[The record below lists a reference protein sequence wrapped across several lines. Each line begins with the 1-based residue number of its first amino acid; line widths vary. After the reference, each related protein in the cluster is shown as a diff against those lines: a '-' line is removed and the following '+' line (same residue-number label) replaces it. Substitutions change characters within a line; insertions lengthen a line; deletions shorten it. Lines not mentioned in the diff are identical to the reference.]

1 LYKKYAKSI
10 TNVTFWGLKD
20 DLSWLN
26 FLSNK
31 RNDFPLLFNRNFRAN
46 YAYWGVVAP
55 LLLPVIIKTDEEVC
69 EIISRSNQ

>member
-1 LYKKYAKSI
+1 MLEDNSKVI

-26 FLSNK
+26 TFFGI
-31 RNDFPLLFNRNFRAN
+31 RNDFPLLFDSAFTAK

-55 LLLPVIIKTDEEVC
+55 
-69 EIISRSNQ
+69 EILRELI